1 MKQPSQFRFTYF
13 SSIFQLALAS
23 LIASVNPARGDSQK
37 PNIIFLLT
45 DDMGYG
51 DPGCY
56 GGKFVP
62 TPNIDRL
69 AREGTKFT
77 QFYAA
82 SPVCSPSRT
91 GFLTGMY
98 PARWRIT
105 NFLQTRAGNRA
116 SEQADFLDPQAPS
129 IGRAMKA

>member
-1 MKQPSQFRFTYF
+1 MKY
-13 SSIFQLALAS
+13 IWLGGLLLAFGSHEGLA
-23 LIASVNPARGDSQK
+23 AGAANR
-37 PNIIFLLT
+37 PNIVFLLT

-51 DPGCY
+51 YVGCY

-62 TPNIDRL
+62 TPNIDSL

-82 SPVCSPSRT
+82 APVCSPLRT

-98 PARWRIT
+98 PGRWRIT
-105 NFLQTRAGNRA
+105 NFLQTR
-116 SEQADFLDPQAPS
+116 
-129 IGRAMKA
+129 